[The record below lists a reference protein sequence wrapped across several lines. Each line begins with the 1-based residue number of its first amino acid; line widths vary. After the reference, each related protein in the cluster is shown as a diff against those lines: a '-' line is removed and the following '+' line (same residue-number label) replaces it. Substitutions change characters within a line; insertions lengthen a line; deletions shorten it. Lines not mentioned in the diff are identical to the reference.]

1 MQSLTRLPE
10 AETELSVE
18 SHIDKLP
25 VELLSRIFHLVV
37 PRELFSEQGSDNTDL
52 IVDEAQR
59 VSQVC
64 RYWRQ
69 IAHSTPELWVDGIR
83 FSAGHKDP
91 AMLDFEQTTA
101 WLKRSHPLPIT
112 IYFNWST
119 GWDTGLG
126 FQGTELFRTLLTTT
140 QRWRHLNWDIP
151 HLSPLADLPPGSFEM
166 LERFTL
172 DHATLGD
179 VQSLQK
185 PIDVFLSASRLR
197 EVQIQIPPRTLV
209 PLPGI
214 LPKSLQMPWKQLT
227 SLTLG
232 NALGLAECRDIMVQ
246 CTNVRTMKISVNLWD
261 GSQVPLPS
269 SAVVPFLH
277 TLHFQVYGLIAAAMD
292 QFFTPLT
299 LPALKSFELS
309 WRPHPHIPEITWD
322 AALFSEFQARAPNVE
337 NLSLNAHAKPVGAE
351 NLIALLRLSPA
362 VAELAIDGCH
372 LDDAFIRALEVAEN
386 DPHVLAPKLVSLRL
400 HGIGTRPSDNALEAM
415 IRSRWNPT
423 RVSSDTE
430 APRVASLKKAVVIK
444 GGNGTTQ
451 ILETRLQDL
460 VQQGLD
466 LFFD

>member
-1 MQSLTRLPE
+1 MQSLTRLRE
-10 AETELSVE
+10 AETELRVE

-91 AMLDFEQTTA
+91 MMLDFEQTTA

-112 IYFNWST
+112 IYFSWST

-151 HLSPLADLPPGSFEM
+151 HISPLADLPPGSFEM

-172 DHATLGD
+172 DHA
-179 VQSLQK
+179 QSLQK

-197 EVQIQIPPRTLV
+197 EVQICSRTFVPR
-209 PLPGI
+209 PGI
-214 LPKSLQMPWKQLT
+214 LDSLQMPWKQLT

-232 NALGLAECRDIMVQ
+232 DALGLAECRDTMVQ
-246 CTNVRTMKISVNLWD
+246 CTNVRTMKICASLWED
-261 GSQVPLPS
+261 SQVPLPS
-269 SAVVPFLH
+269 SAVVVLPFLH
-277 TLHFQVYGLIAAAMD
+277 TLHFHVEGLITTAMD
-292 QFFTPLT
+292 HFFIPLA

-309 WRPHPHIPEITWD
+309 LRTHPLIPEITWD

-337 NLSLNAHAKPVGAE
+337 NLALNTHAKPVGAE

-386 DPHVLAPKLVSLRL
+386 DPHVLAPKLVSLKL
-400 HGIGTRPSDNALEAM
+400 HGIGTRPSDDALEAM

-451 ILETRLQDL
+451 KLETRLQDL

-466 LFFD
+466 LVFD